1 MKDKVLEVFGKYK
14 KWVYVAA
21 AVILILLICLIF
33 NSCKKEKK
41 EPEINVPVYSF
52 DTSFET
58 RKQADNDLKKQGIII
73 KDRPFQKITKTE
85 AEGDKIAENFAAE
98 NHADY
103 IVKEKNDIPQIIEN
117 TEPENKDKNRAED
130 KPEETK
136 IYTNNYYAVSQE
148 KKHDIKAGI
157 AVIDNH
163 ADAVLTYRNRDVS
176 YSLYTDGNKDKIIKG
191 AAVQV
196 TIAKW

>member
-1 MKDKVLEVFGKYK
+1 MKDKALQLFVKHK
-14 KWVYVAA
+14 KWFYFA
-21 AVILILLICLIF
+21 AVFILILLICLMYH
-33 NSCKKEKK
+33 SCKKEKK
-41 EPEINVPVYSF
+41 EPEIHVPVYSF

-73 KDRPFQKITKTE
+73 KDRPYQIVTKTE
-85 AEGDKIAENFAAE
+85 AEGDKIAEDFAAE

-103 IVKEKNDIPQIIEN
+103 VIKEKNDIPQIIEN
-117 TEPENKDKNRAED
+117 KDKNRAEN

-157 AVIDNH
+157 AVIDDKAN
-163 ADAVLTYRNRDVS
+163 AVLTYRNRDVS

-191 AAVQV
+191 AAVQY
-196 TIAKW
+196 TICKW

>member
-1 MKDKVLEVFGKYK
+1 MKDKALELFGKYK

-21 AVILILLICLIF
+21 AVILILLIALIF
-33 NSCKKEKK
+33 HSCKKEKT

-58 RKQADNDLKKQGIII
+58 RKQADNDLKKQGIVI

-117 TEPENKDKNRAED
+117 TEPENKEKSRAKNN
-130 KPEETK
+130 PEETK

-163 ADAVLTYRNRDVS
+163 ADAVLTYRNRDIS
-176 YSLYTDGNKDKIIKG
+176 YSLYTDGNQDKIIKG

>member
-1 MKDKVLEVFGKYK
+1 MKDKALELFSKYK
-14 KWVYVAA
+14 KWFYVAA
-21 AVILILLICLIF
+21 AVILILLVCLIF
-33 NSCKKEKK
+33 HSCKKEKT

-58 RKQADNDLKKQGIII
+58 RKQADNDLKKQGIVI

-117 TEPENKDKNRAED
+117 TEPENKEKNRAKN

>member
-1 MKDKVLEVFGKYK
+1 MKDKALQLFVKHK
-14 KWVYVAA
+14 KWFYFA
-21 AVILILLICLIF
+21 AVFILILLIFLLF

-41 EPEINVPVYSF
+41 EPDINVPIYSF

-58 RKQADNDLKKQGIII
+58 RKQVDNDLKKQVIII
-73 KDRPFQKITKTE
+73 KDRPYQIVTKTE
-85 AEGDKIAENFAAE
+85 AEGDKIAEDFAAE

-117 TEPENKDKNRAED
+117 KDKNRAEN

-157 AVIDNH
+157 AVIDDKAN
-163 ADAVLTYRNRDVS
+163 AVLTYRNRDVS

-191 AAVQV
+191 AAVQI
-196 TIAKW
+196 TLAKW

>member
-1 MKDKVLEVFGKYK
+1 MKDKALQLFVKHK
-14 KWVYVAA
+14 KWFYFA
-21 AVILILLICLIF
+21 AVFILILLICLIF
-33 NSCKKEKK
+33 HSCKKEKS

-58 RKQADNDLKKQGIII
+58 RKQADNDLKKQGIVI

-85 AEGDKIAENFAAE
+85 AEGDKIAENFAAK

-117 TEPENKDKNRAED
+117 KDKNRAEN

-157 AVIDNH
+157 AVIDDKAN
-163 ADAVLTYRNRDVS
+163 AVLTYRNRDVS

-196 TIAKW
+196 TLAKW

>member
-1 MKDKVLEVFGKYK
+1 MKDKALELFEKYK
-14 KWVYVAA
+14 KWFYIAA
-21 AVILILLICLIF
+21 AVILILAICLVF
-33 NSCKKEKK
+33 HSCKKQEK
-41 EPEINVPVYSF
+41 EPGIHVPIYSF

-58 RKQADNDLKKQGIII
+58 RKQADNDLKKQGIVI
-73 KDRPFQKITKTE
+73 KDRPFQKITRTE
-85 AEGDKIAENFAAE
+85 AEGDKIAEDFAAE

-117 TEPENKDKNRAED
+117 IEPENKDKSRAEN

-157 AVIDNH
+157 AVIDDKAN
-163 ADAVLTYRNRDVS
+163 AVLTYRNRDVS
-176 YSLYTDGNKDKIIKG
+176 YSLYTDGNQDKIIKG
-191 AAVQV
+191 AGIQI
-196 TIAKW
+196 TLAKW

>member
-1 MKDKVLEVFGKYK
+1 MKDKALELFGKYK
-14 KWVYVAA
+14 KWFYIAA
-21 AVILILLICLIF
+21 AVILILLVCLIF
-33 NSCKKEKK
+33 HSCKKEKK

-117 TEPENKDKNRAED
+117 TEPENKDKSRAEN

-136 IYTNNYYAVSQE
+136 IYNNNYYAVSQE

-163 ADAVLTYRNRDVS
+163 ADAVLTYRNRDIS

>member
-1 MKDKVLEVFGKYK
+1 MKNKALQLFVKHK
-14 KWVYVAA
+14 KWFYFA
-21 AVILILLICLIF
+21 AVFILILLICLMYH
-33 NSCKKEKK
+33 SCKKEEKK
-41 EPEINVPVYSF
+41 EPEIHVPIYSF

-73 KDRPFQKITKTE
+73 KDRPYQIVTKTE
-85 AEGDKIAENFAAE
+85 AEGDKIAEDFAAE

-103 IVKEKNDIPQIIEN
+103 VIKEKNDKPQII
-117 TEPENKDKNRAED
+117 ENKDKNRAEN

-157 AVIDNH
+157 AVIDDKAN
-163 ADAVLTYRNRDVS
+163 AVLTYRNRDVS

-196 TIAKW
+196 TLAKW

>member
-1 MKDKVLEVFGKYK
+1 MKDKALQLFVKHK
-14 KWVYVAA
+14 KWFYFA
-21 AVILILLICLIF
+21 AVFILILLIFLLF

-41 EPEINVPVYSF
+41 EPDIHVPVYSF

-73 KDRPFQKITKTE
+73 KDRPFQTVTKTE
-85 AEGDKIAENFAAE
+85 AEGDKIAEDFAAE

-103 IVKEKNDIPQIIEN
+103 VIKEKNDIPQIIEN
-117 TEPENKDKNRAED
+117 KDKSRAEN

-157 AVIDNH
+157 AVIDDKAN
-163 ADAVLTYRNRDVS
+163 AVLTYRNRDVS

-191 AAVQV
+191 AAIQV
-196 TIAKW
+196 TLAKW

>member
-1 MKDKVLEVFGKYK
+1 MKDKALQLFVKHK
-14 KWVYVAA
+14 KWFYFA
-21 AVILILLICLIF
+21 AVFILILLIFLLF
-33 NSCKKEKK
+33 NSCKKEDKK
-41 EPEINVPVYSF
+41 EPDINVPIYSF

-73 KDRPFQKITKTE
+73 KDRPYQIVTKTE
-85 AEGDKIAENFAAE
+85 EEGDKIAEDFAAK

-117 TEPENKDKNRAED
+117 KDKNRAEN

-157 AVIDNH
+157 AVIDDRAN
-163 ADAVLTYRNRDVS
+163 AVLTYRNRDVS

-191 AAVQV
+191 AAIQV
-196 TIAKW
+196 TLAKW

>member
-1 MKDKVLEVFGKYK
+1 MKDKALELFGKYK

-33 NSCKKEKK
+33 HSCKKEKS

-58 RKQADNDLKKQGIII
+58 RKQADNDLKKQGIVI

-117 TEPENKDKNRAED
+117 TEPENKDKSRAEN